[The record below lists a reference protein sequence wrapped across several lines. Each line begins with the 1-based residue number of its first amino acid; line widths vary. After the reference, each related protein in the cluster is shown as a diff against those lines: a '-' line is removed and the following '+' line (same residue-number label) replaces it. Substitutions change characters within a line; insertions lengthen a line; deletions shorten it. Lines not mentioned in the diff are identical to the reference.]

1 MRTNILLAS
10 LAVTIATTA
19 ACTRRT
25 AASIALATEEAAVR
39 AARAEQNRAIA
50 RQDLDGVAR
59 FWTEDVVRTAGLGH
73 VLRGRS
79 DYRDALQHDS
89 SMVYERTPD
98 EVQVSDQW
106 QLAFETGHWTGRR
119 RAYSASTISGRYTA
133 RWVKR
138 GGQWLIHSEVF
149 VALTCTGRLCEL
161 PLRQN

>member
-25 AASIALATEEAAVR
+25 
-39 AARAEQNRAIA
+39 RAEQNRAIA
-50 RQDLDGVAR
+50 RQDLDGVAQ
-59 FWTEDVVRTAGLGH
+59 FWTEDVVLTAGLGH

-79 DYRDALQHDS
+79 DYRDAFQHDS
-89 SMVYERTPD
+89 SRVYERTPD

-119 RAYSASTISGRYTA
+119 RAYNASTISGRYAA
-133 RWVKR
+133 RWVKH
-138 GGQWLIHSEVF
+138 GGRWLIHSEVF
-149 VALTCTGRLCEL
+149 VALTCTGRLCES